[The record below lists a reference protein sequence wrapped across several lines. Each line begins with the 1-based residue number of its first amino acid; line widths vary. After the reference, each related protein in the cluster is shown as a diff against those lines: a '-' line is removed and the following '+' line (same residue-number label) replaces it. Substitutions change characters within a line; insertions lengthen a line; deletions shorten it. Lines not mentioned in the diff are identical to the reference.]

1 MAGTHAFGTTF
12 SWGGTVIG
20 SINNINGLSV
30 KVETVEVTTH
40 DSTDAYKEY
49 VPSLIDTDEVTLDGY
64 FNASTT
70 SGQVAMLTDLN
81 ARTSKECVIT
91 FPASTKAT
99 WTFDGLLTGFTV
111 GGAPVDGAIP
121 FTAAI
126 KVTGKPV
133 LAISA

>member
-49 VPSLIDTDEVTLDGY
+49 EFVVVDWPSRTPFAGLR
-64 FNASTT
+64 F
-70 SGQVAMLTDLN
+70 VA
-81 ARTSKECVIT
+81 
-91 FPASTKAT
+91 
-99 WTFDGLLTGFTV
+99 
-111 GGAPVDGAIP
+111 P
-121 FTAAI
+121 F
-126 KVTGKPV
+126 
-133 LAISA
+133 